1 MDAFFRLEFATV
13 RDEAR
18 DDIVFLCFVFL
29 IIAASVQIGNIIE
42 HGGFAVLAESM
53 TARLRVDILKAIFR
67 QEIGFHDD
75 PENTPGMM
83 SKALELWA
91 FRVSTLCKSIGAK
104 AAAMS
109 SVLVGV
115 IIAFVYCWQMALV
128 MLGTVPIMIAA
139 NAVQMLVMLGASKV
153 DNEGIKHAAQ
163 VVSDSVMN
171 ARTVQA
177 LGVEQSLVQM
187 YTSLVGK
194 STKGA
199 SASLGSLV
207 RRACLLV
214 AYHRNLRSHRTT
226 KLEQQTRC
234 PRSLQFSLETPIPH
248 PSTFNSEPQTLSRKL
263 PKLRTQFLKPY
274 KSLHQG
280 MWTRNFLAG
289 LGFGV
294 ASGVMFFVI
303 AGGFYYASVL
313 RHSGFRVWVSG
324 IRAQIYRY

>member
-1 MDAFFRLEFATV
+1 MKKEEEDREKQITDKYKVPMSRLLGYNKPEWAFFVPAILGALIEGSAAPICALALVGSMDAFFKLEFATV

-115 IIAFVYCWQMALV
+115 IIAFIYCWQMALV

-139 NAVQMLVMLGASKV
+139 NSVQMLVMLGASKV

-163 VVSDSVMN
+163 IVSDSVMN

-194 STKGA
+194 STKGT
-199 SASLGSLV
+199 SASLSSLV
-207 RRACLLV
+207 SSSCIFVGCHWKL
-214 AYHRNLRSHRTT
+214 HSNLTN
-226 KLEQQTRC
+226 KLEKQWK
-234 PRSLQFSLETPIPH
+234 PLIFVPL
-248 PSTFNSEPQTLSRKL
+248 PSTIATLI
-263 PKLRTQFLKPY
+263 P
-274 KSLHQG
+274 
-280 MWTRNFLAG
+280 
-289 LGFGV
+289 
-294 ASGVMFFVI
+294 
-303 AGGFYYASVL
+303 
-313 RHSGFRVWVSG
+313 
-324 IRAQIYRY
+324 

>member
-1 MDAFFRLEFATV
+1 MPICAIALVGSMDSFFKLSVEPL

-18 DDIVFLCFVFL
+18 EDIAFLCFVFL
-29 IIAASVQIGNIIE
+29 IIAASVLVGCVIE

-53 TARLRVDILKAIFR
+53 TQRLRVAILKSIFR

-109 SVLVGV
+109 SVLVG
-115 IIAFVYCWQMALV
+115 IAIAFAYCWQMALV

-153 DNEGIKHAAQ
+153 DNDGIKHAAQ
-163 VVSDSVMN
+163 IVSDSVMN

-177 LGVEQSLVQM
+177 LGVEKNLVQM
-187 YTSLVGK
+187 YISLVSK
-194 STKGA
+194 ST
-199 SASLGSLV
+199 
-207 RRACLLV
+207 
-214 AYHRNLRSHRTT
+214 
-226 KLEQQTRC
+226 
-234 PRSLQFSLETPIPH
+234 
-248 PSTFNSEPQTLSRKL
+248 
-263 PKLRTQFLKPY
+263 
-274 KSLHQG
+274 QG
-280 MWTRNFLAG
+280 MWKRNFMAG

-294 ASGVMFFVI
+294 AAGVMFFVI
-303 AGGFYYASVL
+303 AGGFYYASYL
-313 RHSGFRVWVSG
+313 RNAGVANFSDTMMAFMG
-324 IRAQIYRY
+324 IFYAGLGAGQAAVFMGDAAKAK